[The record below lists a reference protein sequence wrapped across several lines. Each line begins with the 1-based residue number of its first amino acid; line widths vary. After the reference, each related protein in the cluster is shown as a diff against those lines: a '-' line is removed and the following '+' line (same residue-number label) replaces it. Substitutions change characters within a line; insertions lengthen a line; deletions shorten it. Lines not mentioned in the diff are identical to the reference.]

1 MLKISKVQIIMN
13 IYTDFHVNWNYT
25 SFLFHTSIVTYKI
38 GRVYCLFHSCL
49 NDVVFMWLVP
59 RLCMIGLR
67 IGLGL
72 RVGLHDWVQDQRETY
87 SCTDKTDKHE
97 NKAIG
102 LEVQ

>member
-1 MLKISKVQIIMN
+1 
-13 IYTDFHVNWNYT
+13 
-25 SFLFHTSIVTYKI
+25 
-38 GRVYCLFHSCL
+38 
-49 NDVVFMWLVP
+49 MWLVP

-72 RVGLHDWVQDQRETY
+72 RVGLHDWVQDRDGFSYFRSGGGGGFDRGAVAPPRTPPENPCLVQDQRETY